1 MGCEEAH
8 CVCVSIGNNRTEGTS
23 SSSMVTNVS
32 PSWCPDHRERASA
45 QAKAAGL
52 SLWSFPGGNGS
63 IWAPKMPLAVKP
75 RLLQKVGLGMEGL
88 D

>member
-1 MGCEEAH
+1 MEAH
-8 CVCVSIGNNRTEGTS
+8 RVHVSTGQKEPAPPAWLQMSAQVDVQNAEK
-23 SSSMVTNVS
+23 
-32 PSWCPDHRERASA
+32 WLSA
-45 QAKAAGL
+45 QAKAACF

-75 RLLQKVGLGMEGL
+75 RLLQTVGLGMEGL